1 LCYSLSTN
9 AIRCR
14 TSAPLPIP
22 KDSALASA
30 GAEICLTPRLAML
43 VKFDGKFA
51 PGSQTYGGSG
61 TLRYIW

>member
-1 LCYSLSTN
+1 MSKPLK
-9 AIRCR
+9 
-14 TSAPLPIP
+14 TSFVVNGAPIP